1 MKILVAGAAGNLGS
15 RFARHLLGEG
25 HDVRLLVHRTL
36 PPKELTSHARAEVCP
51 GDLDSSQGL
60 DDACRGCD
68 AIVYSAGRLFAP
80 RPEEFL
86 HVTNVEYVRNLAVA
100 ARAAGVRRF
109 VLMSFPHVEGETTP
123 DRPARGLRD
132 ATPSSVHARTRLEA
146 EHCLF
151 DACASSEMTPV
162 VLRVGAVYGPG
173 ILMLEAARKLMR
185 WRLMAV
191 WRRPTWLHLIA
202 LPDLLS
208 GIQAAVEKQGVEGI
222 YPLCDDRPITLQ
234 DFLDRMAR
242 ELGYPRPRRLPAW
255 CFVAAGAGTELYAA
269 VTGSIAPLTRDFI
282 RIGMSSSVADTSR
295 RTELVPRLAFPTLE
309 DGISLLH
316 PASTSQ

>member
-1 MKILVAGAAGNLGS
+1 
-15 RFARHLLGEG
+15 
-25 HDVRLLVHRTL
+25 
-36 PPKELTSHARAEVCP
+36 
-51 GDLDSSQGL
+51 
-60 DDACRGCD
+60 
-68 AIVYSAGRLFAP
+68 
-80 RPEEFL
+80 
-86 HVTNVEYVRNLAVA
+86 
-100 ARAAGVRRF
+100 
-109 VLMSFPHVEGETTP
+109 MSFPHVEGETTP

-132 ATPSSVHARTRLEA
+132 ASPSSVHARTRLQA
-146 EHCLF
+146 EHTLF
-151 DACASSEMTPV
+151 EACAGSDMSPV

-173 ILMLEAARKLMR
+173 ILMLEAARRLMR

-202 LPDLLS
+202 LPDLLTA
-208 GIQAAVEKQGVEGI
+208 IQAAVEKSGVEGI
-222 YPLCDDRPITLQ
+222 YPVCDDRPITLQ

-255 CFVAAGAGTELYAA
+255 CFVAAGATTELYAA

-316 PASTSQ
+316 PRQPRKEREQWPSR

>member
-1 MKILVAGAAGNLGS
+1 
-15 RFARHLLGEG
+15 
-25 HDVRLLVHRTL
+25 
-36 PPKELTSHARAEVCP
+36 
-51 GDLDSSQGL
+51 
-60 DDACRGCD
+60 
-68 AIVYSAGRLFAP
+68 VYSAGRLFAP
-80 RPEEFL
+80 RPEGFL
-86 HVTNVEYVRNLAVA
+86 PVTNVEYVRNLAVA

-132 ATPSSVHARTRLEA
+132 GTPSSVHARTRLQA
-146 EHCLF
+146 ENCLF
-151 DACASSEMTPV
+151 EACAGSQMSPV

-173 ILMLEAARKLMR
+173 ILMLEAARKIMR

-202 LPDLLS
+202 LPDLLT
-208 GIQAAVEKQGVEGI
+208 GIQAAVEKQGLEGI

-255 CFVAAGAGTELYAA
+255 CFLAAGAATELYAT
-269 VTGSIAPLTRDFI
+269 VTGGIAPLTRDFI

-295 RTELVPRLAFPTLE
+295 RTELVSRLAYPTLE
-309 DGISLLH
+309 DGTSLLH
-316 PASTSQ
+316 PTSASQ

>member
-15 RFARHLLGEG
+15 RFARHLLGAG
-25 HDVRLLVHRTL
+25 HNVRLLVHRT
-36 PPKELTSHARAEVCP
+36 PPPNDLTSHARAEVRA
-51 GDLDSSQGL
+51 GDLASTRGL

-80 RPEEFL
+80 RPEKFL
-86 HVTNVEYVRNLAVA
+86 PVVYVRNLAAA

-132 ATPSSVHARTRLEA
+132 GTPSSVHARTRLQA

-151 DACASSEMTPV
+151 DACAGSEMTPV

-202 LPDLLS
+202 LPDLLA
-208 GIQAAVEKQGVEGI
+208 GIQAAVEKPGAEGI
-222 YPLCDDRPITLQ
+222 YPLCDDQPITLQ

-242 ELGYPRPRRLPAW
+242 ELGHPRPLRLPAW
-255 CFVAAGAGTELYAA
+255 CFLTAGAATEFYAT
-269 VTGSIAPLTRDFI
+269 VTRRIAPLTLDFV

-295 RTELVPRLAFPTLE
+295 RHELVPRLAYPTLE

-316 PASTSQ
+316 PASASQ

>member
-1 MKILVAGAAGNLGS
+1 MRILVAGAAGNLGS
-15 RFARHLLGEG
+15 RFARHLLGA
-25 HDVRLLVHRTL
+25 HDVRLLVHQT
-36 PPKELTSHARAEVCP
+36 PPPRELTSHARAEVCA
-51 GDLDSSQGL
+51 GDLASAQGL

-68 AIVYSAGRLFAP
+68 AIVYAAGRLFAP
-80 RPEEFL
+80 RPERFL
-86 HVTNVEYVRNLAVA
+86 PVTNVEYVRNLAVA

-132 ATPSSVHARTRLEA
+132 ATPSSVHARTRLQA

-151 DACASSEMTPV
+151 EACAGSDMSPV

-202 LPDLLS
+202 LPDLLT
-208 GIQAAVEKQGVEGI
+208 GIQAAVEKPGLEGI
-222 YPLCDDRPITLQ
+222 YPVCDDRPITLQ

-242 ELGYPRPRRLPAW
+242 ELGYPRPRRLPAL
-255 CFVAAGAGTELYAA
+255 CFLAAGAATELYAA

-295 RTELVPRLAFPTLE
+295 RTELVPRLAYPTLE

-316 PASTSQ
+316 PASASQ